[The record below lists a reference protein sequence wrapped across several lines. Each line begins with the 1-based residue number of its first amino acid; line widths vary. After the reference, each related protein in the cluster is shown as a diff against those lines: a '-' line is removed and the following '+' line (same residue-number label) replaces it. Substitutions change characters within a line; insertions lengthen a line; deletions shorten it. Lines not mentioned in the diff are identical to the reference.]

1 LHHIRQPWSIYGVN
15 RLLSL
20 SVPVLLGFWGMYWV
34 IRLAVRHALTDRA
47 ERSRADE
54 ELALTPAKT
63 ATQ

>member
-1 LHHIRQPWSIYGVN
+1 VN

-20 SVPVLLGFWGMYWV
+20 LVPVLLGFWGMYWV

-54 ELALTPAKT
+54 ELALTPATT
-63 ATQ
+63 AAQ